1 MPKMKT
7 NKSASKRFKVTK
19 TGKIKRHKAFASHLK
34 THKSAKR
41 RRNLRKADIP
51 SWSPK
56 TWIASSGCSPM
67 GN

>member
-41 RRNLRKADIP
+41 RRNLRKADILEPEDMDRVKRMLP
-51 SWSPK
+51 S
-56 TWIASSGCSPM
+56 G
-67 GN
+67 

>member
-7 NKSASKRFKVTK
+7 SKSASKRFKVTK

-41 RRNLRKADIP
+41 RRNLRKADILEP
-51 SWSPK
+51 EDMDRVKRMLPY
-56 TWIASSGCSPM
+56 G
-67 GN
+67 

>member
-7 NKSASKRFKVTK
+7 NKSASKRFKLTK

-41 RRNLRKADIP
+41 RRSLRRAEILGPEDTDRVKRMLP
-51 SWSPK
+51 Y
-56 TWIASSGCSPM
+56 G
-67 GN
+67 

>member
-7 NKSASKRFKVTK
+7 NNSASKRFKVTK

-41 RRNLRKADIP
+41 RRNLRKADILEP
-51 SWSPK
+51 EDMDRVKRMLPY
-56 TWIASSGCSPM
+56 G
-67 GN
+67 

>member
-1 MPKMKT
+1 MKT

-41 RRNLRKADIP
+41 RRNLRKADILEP
-51 SWSPK
+51 EDMDRVKRMLPY
-56 TWIASSGCSPM
+56 G
-67 GN
+67 

>member
-41 RRNLRKADIP
+41 RRNLRKADILEP
-51 SWSPK
+51 EDMDRVKRMLPY
-56 TWIASSGCSPM
+56 G
-67 GN
+67 

>member
-41 RRNLRKADIP
+41 AAIFGRP
-51 SWSPK
+51 TSWSPK

>member
-19 TGKIKRHKAFASHLK
+19 TGKIKRLKAFASHLK

-41 RRNLRKADIP
+41 RRNLRKADILEP
-51 SWSPK
+51 EDMDRVKRMLPY
-56 TWIASSGCSPM
+56 G
-67 GN
+67 

>member
-41 RRNLRKADIP
+41 RRNLRKANILEPEDMDRVKRMLP
-51 SWSPK
+51 Y
-56 TWIASSGCSPM
+56 G
-67 GN
+67 